1 MDDHPT
7 QAPPP
12 ILDVSHLPDNAFD
25 MRSPVWWGNTLM
37 ILIESTTIVLVL
49 ATYFCCWRNFEKWP
63 PPNPNRLMSHD
74 TLPSLGASTANLI
87 LIAGT
92 CFAMYLT
99 DKAARRLKDKPVII
113 GLMLMFIVAIVAII
127 LRFYEFAGTK
137 FRWSDNAY
145 ASIVWTLLGLHLT
158 YLIMAAGEFFIMGI
172 WTITHPLDAHH
183 AHDITLAGGSW
194 YWIAGTWIVIYFVI
208 YIAPRLG
215 S

>member
-1 MDDHPT
+1 MAGSGRGGSLAPSNRKIGRRGGKPNAGGNRRRCAMDDHPT

-37 ILIESTTIVLVL
+37 ILIES
-49 ATYFCCWRNFEKWP
+49 
-63 PPNPNRLMSHD
+63 
-74 TLPSLGASTANLI
+74 
-87 LIAGT
+87 T

-208 YIAPRLG
+208 YIAQRLG